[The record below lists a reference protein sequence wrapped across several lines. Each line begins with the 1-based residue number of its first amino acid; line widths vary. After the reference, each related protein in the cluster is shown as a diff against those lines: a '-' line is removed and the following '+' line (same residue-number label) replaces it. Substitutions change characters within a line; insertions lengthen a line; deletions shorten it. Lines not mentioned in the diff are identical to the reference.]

1 MSSCRWQE
9 RGLGEREN
17 RSHSMGEFPLW
28 SDRQCFQKYRRCIV
42 QFDMGIIIFSTVSFA
57 VLQMYTS
64 IVSVSNYCLGT
75 RFAYR
80 YN

>member
-1 MSSCRWQE
+1 MYAVLVRE
-9 RGLGEREN
+9 RTVVTAWEN
-17 RSHSMGEFPLW
+17 FLYEATVSV
-28 SDRQCFQKYRRCIV
+28 QKYRRCIV
-42 QFDMGIIIFSTVSFA
+42 QFDMGIIIFSRVSFA